1 MIVFVFKYVLKLY
14 FSKNHNKIM
23 FFNVFFYLM
32 YCYQI

>member
-23 FFNVFFYLM
+23 FFNVFF
-32 YCYQI
+32 I